1 MATGRGGKG
10 DPTIWAIPIFF
21 LTMAGEFLLHRRR
34 ASRNGSTPGTYERK
48 DTATSLTMGTLSVV
62 LPLLLPKVLR
72 PITPGKGRFGAGF
85 VGLTATAVAVTTI
98 ADRKAAQDRQRLPE
112 GSHLTPHQPT
122 PSERIASA
130 SGVAA
135 VGMGLLAI
143 STWWASVTSID
154 RLWSKRFLHLG
165 RGPVAWLV
173 ALLGWDFIYYWNHR
187 TMHER
192 RFMWAIH
199 VVHHSSE
206 RYNLSTALRQPVADA
221 LGTFVPYS
229 ALCLVGVTPELVLAS
244 RGINLLYQYWIHTEL
259 VGTLGAA
266 EAVLN
271 SPADHR
277 VHHGVNPQYLDR
289 NHGGIL
295 ISWDKAFGTYE
306 PEVETVR
313 YGLTKNVN
321 SFNPWTVITHAYQDL
336 VKDLSTSRSWR
347 ERLSHLLLEPGWG
360 DKQKALQEAA
370 SAA

>member
-21 LTMAGEFLLHRRR
+21 LTMAGEFLIHRRR
-34 ASRNGSTPGTYERK
+34 AKLTGATPGTYERK

-72 PITPGKGRFGAGF
+72 PLTPGKGRFGPAL
-85 VGLTATAVAVTTI
+85 VGLAATAVATTSI
-98 ADRKAAQDRQRLPE
+98 ADRKVKQEQLHAEHDHSTPQ
-112 GSHLTPHQPT
+112 GLTPID
-122 PSERIASA
+122 RVARA

-135 VGMGLLAI
+135 IGLGLLAV
-143 STWWASVTSID
+143 STWWASITSID
-154 RLWSKRFLHLG
+154 RLWSKRFFHLG

-206 RYNLSTALRQPVADA
+206 RYNLSTALRQPVAEA

-313 YGLTKNVN
+313 YGLTKNVD
-321 SFNPWTVITHAYQDL
+321 SFNPWTVITHAYRELAQDIAN
-336 VKDLSTSRSWR
+336 SRSWR
-347 ERLSHLLLEPGWG
+347 ERLGHLLLEPGWG
-360 DKQKALQEAA
+360 EKQRALREATP
-370 SAA
+370 AA